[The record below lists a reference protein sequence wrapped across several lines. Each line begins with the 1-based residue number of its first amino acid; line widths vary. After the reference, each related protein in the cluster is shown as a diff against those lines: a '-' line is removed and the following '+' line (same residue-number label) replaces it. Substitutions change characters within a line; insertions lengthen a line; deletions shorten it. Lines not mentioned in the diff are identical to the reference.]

1 MLIVVQLNAIL
12 GEVDALVGVPDV
24 KKAMYS
30 LVDTM
35 LRNWDRE
42 KSALPTEGIFLNR
55 VFVGNPGT
63 GKTTVAKLYA
73 RLLCATNMLSKDE
86 VMLRSASDFMGQA
99 VGESAQ
105 KTKDI
110 LKLAEGKALL
120 IDEAYALF
128 DGASKSSGNASY
140 GQPLFHHSMV
150 QSHWSL
156 HATRLTGAGNKA
168 GALSGDDPS
177 VGLSAGI
184 RQDGR

>member
-1 MLIVVQLNAIL
+1 MVAVFVLLIIMLIVVQLNAIL
-12 GEVDALVGVPDV
+12 EEVDALVGVPDV

-35 LRNWDRE
+35 SRNWDRE

-140 GQPLFHHSMV
+140 GQQVRAPASNESHFLFRNLM
-150 QSHWSL
+150 
-156 HATRLTGAGNKA
+156 
-168 GALSGDDPS
+168 
-177 VGLSAGI
+177 
-184 RQDGR
+184 

>member
-1 MLIVVQLNAIL
+1 MNCLIVSISLQLNGIL
-12 GEVDALVGVPDV
+12 EEIEALVGVPQV
-24 KKAMYS
+24 KNGMFA

-63 GKTTVAKLYA
+63 GKTTVARLYA
-73 RLLCATNMLSKDE
+73 RLLCATGMLSKDE
-86 VMLRSASDFMGQA
+86 VMLKSASDFMGQA

-128 DGASKSSGNASY
+128 DGASKSSGNSSY
-140 GQPLFHHSMV
+140 GQQV
-150 QSHWSL
+150 
-156 HATRLTGAGNKA
+156 AA
-168 GALSGDDPS
+168 
-177 VGLSAGI
+177 V
-184 RQDGR
+184 

>member
-63 GKTTVAKLYA
+63 GK
-73 RLLCATNMLSKDE
+73 NNS
-86 VMLRSASDFMGQA
+86 
-99 VGESAQ
+99 GEIVCSSLVCDWNAQ
-105 KTKDI
+105 
-110 LKLAEGKALL
+110 
-120 IDEAYALF
+120 
-128 DGASKSSGNASY
+128 
-140 GQPLFHHSMV
+140 Q
-150 QSHWSL
+150 
-156 HATRLTGAGNKA
+156 R
-168 GALSGDDPS
+168 
-177 VGLSAGI
+177 
-184 RQDGR
+184 

>member
-1 MLIVVQLNAIL
+1 M
-12 GEVDALVGVPDV
+12 GVPDV

-73 RLLCATNMLSKDE
+73 RLLCATGMLSKDE
-86 VMLRSASDFMGQA
+86 VMVRSASDFMGQA

-140 GQPLFHHSMV
+140 GQQVCASVSCEPLVFFSQFYVGFGHYCRESGGGARGPRHH
-150 QSHWSL
+150 HGWL
-156 HATRLTGAGNKA
+156 RAPDIGNV
-168 GALSGDDPS
+168 S
-177 VGLSAGI
+177 
-184 RQDGR
+184 RF